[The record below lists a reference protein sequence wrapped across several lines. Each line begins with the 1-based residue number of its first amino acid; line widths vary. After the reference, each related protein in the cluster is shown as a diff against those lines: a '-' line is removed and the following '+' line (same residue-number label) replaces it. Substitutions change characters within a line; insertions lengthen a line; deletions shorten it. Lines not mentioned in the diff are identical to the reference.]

1 MIVCLAALVA
11 GAATPTDSE
20 GVHTF
25 TPPISEIDH
34 PQYVDAAGMPV
45 AWRDVK
51 VLAKG
56 TEERRIVRQRKFG
69 RTVLRIGFAGATA
82 LEVWGGVKLAQD
94 DSPVA
99 IPLLIQAAFT
109 GTCAIL
115 SWTRLPGDQREDRAM
130 IVNAVNQ
137 NRVR

>member
-1 MIVCLAALVA
+1 VIVCLAALGA
-11 GAATPTDSE
+11 GAATPTDSD
-20 GVHTF
+20 GLPAF

-34 PQYVDAAGMPV
+34 PRYVDAAGMPV

-51 VLAKG
+51 SLAKG
-56 TEERRIVRQRKFG
+56 TEERRIVSQRKVG
-69 RTVLRIGFAGATA
+69 RAVLRVGFAAATA
-82 LEVWGGVKLAQD
+82 VEVWGGVKLAQN

-115 SWTRLPGDQREDRAM
+115 SWTRMPGDKREDRAM
-130 IVNAVNQ
+130 IVNAVNH